1 MALNQAQRIAL
12 RTTLRL
18 LEERCDT
25 VLALLDAPMHP
36 HALLAVTL
44 DLSVEDQ
51 RELRRQIGQ
60 MRAAIARLAATYG
73 LTPEPR
79 SLRQE
84 MAALLATSWSDLED
98 TRPAKL
104 RRYGAV
110 DPALVAPLDGAV
122 EALIAQLDAMR
133 AIGTTDREKGHPID
147 EIG

>member
-1 MALNQAQRIAL
+1 MVLNQAQRIAL

-25 VLALLDAPMHP
+25 VLVLLDAPTHP
-36 HALLAVTL
+36 HALRSVTL
-44 DLSVEDQ
+44 DLSPDAQ
-51 RELRRQIGQ
+51 RELQRQIGQ
-60 MRAAIARLAATYG
+60 IRAAIAQVSAAYG

-84 MAALLATSWSDLED
+84 IVALLAASWSDLED

-104 RRYGAV
+104 HRYGAV
-110 DPALVAPLDGAV
+110 DLALVAPLDGAIDGLMQHLNAV
-122 EALIAQLDAMR
+122 R
-133 AIGTTDREKGHPID
+133 AIRDTSGEKGHPID